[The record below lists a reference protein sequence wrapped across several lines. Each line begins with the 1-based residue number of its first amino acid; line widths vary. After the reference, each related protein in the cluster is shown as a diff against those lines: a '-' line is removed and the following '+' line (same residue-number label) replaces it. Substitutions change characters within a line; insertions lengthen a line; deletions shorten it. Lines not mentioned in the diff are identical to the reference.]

1 MSAMVTR
8 ATPFGHDQD
17 NLSVLCPFFKDCA
30 TNLARSL
37 VRYLAPASCINN
49 LQVIFSVT
57 PRADD
62 MFHRK
67 NMAPDSQERQPL
79 PQVVHCVGRF
89 KVIHIAQ
96 FFRVGR
102 ADRMVLLLDAQ

>member
-49 LQVIFSVT
+49 LQVIFALT

-79 PQVVHCVGRF
+79 SQVGS
-89 KVIHIAQ
+89 
-96 FFRVGR
+96 
-102 ADRMVLLLDAQ
+102 LLWPVRTLCRSLNFPASAVPIG